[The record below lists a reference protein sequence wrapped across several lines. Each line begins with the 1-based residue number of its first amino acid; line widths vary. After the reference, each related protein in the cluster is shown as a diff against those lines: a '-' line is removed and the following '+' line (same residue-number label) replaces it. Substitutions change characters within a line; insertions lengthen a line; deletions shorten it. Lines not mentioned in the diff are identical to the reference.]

1 MAFIFN
7 PNLDYQNDAI
17 QSVVALFK
25 GQEKTYSNFTIY
37 DPNKY
42 NRYSDYFGVGI
53 EQNEVGIANKLTL
66 DNDEVSE
73 NLIMVQKKNHL
84 KITQKPKNYNFSIEM
99 ETGTGKTYIYLK
111 TIFELN
117 KNYGYKKIIILVPSV
132 AIKEGVLASLKMLKS
147 HFEYHYSG
155 VPFNYFQY
163 SSDKLNSLMEFA
175 RSSKIEIMIMT
186 IQSLDSDN
194 KVLNSTSQKYLEQTN
209 GNKPI
214 NVLSRTNPIVII
226 DEPQTTSS
234 SQSRKDYIKQLN
246 PLCTLQYSAT
256 HKNDRDIH
264 KIYRLSAVDAYI
276 KKLVKEIEVASV
288 VPKNDHNFAYVK
300 LIDVISTKNKISAKI
315 ELDIRDKKTF
325 TVQRKV
331 VSAKPN
337 DSLFDLSN
345 ERDVYLNLRVEK
357 MNCSPTSKSI
367 VVDGKELFVGDA
379 INSFDAD
386 LIKRIQI
393 RKTIEEHLEK
403 EKRLNPKGIKV
414 LSLFFIDKVANY
426 RDWNKDEKMDGK
438 YAIWFEEEYMNA
450 IKKYQGDKELNALE
464 NPVNIVHHGYFA
476 EDNKHHFKNTQ
487 GNSEDDIRAYKS
499 IMDDKEYLLSFEN
512 PIRFIFSHSALREGW
527 DNPNVFQICT
537 LNESSKNS
545 DKKRQEI
552 GRGLRLCVNQN
563 GERVFGFETN
573 TLTVMANE
581 SYSDFATQ
589 LQKEIET
596 DENFKFGA
604 IEPISFSAIDIQD
617 SDGKIINMSIQESN
631 AVYEVFKNKG
641 YIDIDGKVT
650 EELKKDIRLSKVE
663 IPQEYKKYEY
673 ETIDYLKKVCGSLNI
688 RDKDNTV
695 TYRQNKRVVTDNP
708 DFIALWNKIK
718 DKTRYSVKYDT
729 NELIKACMTKLDE
742 LNAEGIEIEYSK
754 SRIKQNTTGIEGK
767 TVHTDVEFVEGRNRY
782 LPDIISYLQN
792 STHLTRRTIVEILKQ
807 SNTLHMFY
815 VNPQRYMTDVSSIIN
830 NVLVKFILK
839 GVKYTKI
846 EGEEFYL
853 QEIFPNE
860 ELKGCLVSELVKSDR
875 SVYEYNRYDSNV
887 EKIFAEAL
895 QNDNRVIV
903 YTKLPTK
910 KFVVPTP
917 IGDYTPDWAVVMNM
931 DGTQKLYFVVETKS
945 TLDEDKRRNEENL
958 KIKFGEK
965 RFKDVGEVSYV
976 TVDNYTSFVKEASR
990 VEYK

>member
-1 MAFIFN
+1 MAFKFD

-17 QSVVALFK
+17 HSVVALFK
-25 GQEKTYSNFTIY
+25 GQENTYSNFTIY

-42 NRYSDYFGVGI
+42 NKYSDYFGVGI

-73 NLIMVQKKNHL
+73 NLSIVQKKNHL
-84 KITQKPKNYNFSIEM
+84 KITEKPRNYNFSIEM
-99 ETGTGKTYIYLK
+99 ETGTGKTYVYLK
-111 TIFELN
+111 TVFELN
-117 KNYGYKKIIILVPSV
+117 KNYGYKKFVIIVPSV

-155 VPFNYFQY
+155 IPFEFFQY
-163 SSDKLNSLMEFA
+163 TSKRLNEINDFA
-175 RSSKIEIMIMT
+175 RSDKIKIMVMT
-186 IQSLDSDN
+186 IQSFDSDTN
-194 KVLNSTSQKYLEQTN
+194 ILNRKQEQTYDQ
-209 GNKPI
+209 KPI
-214 NVLSRTNPIVII
+214 DILSKTNPIVII

-256 HKNDRDIH
+256 HKNDKDIH
-264 KIYRLSAVDAYI
+264 KIYRLSAIDAYI

-288 VPKNDHNFAYVK
+288 IPKNDHNFAYVK
-300 LIDVISTKNKISAKI
+300 LIEVISKKNKISAKI
-315 ELDIRDKKTF
+315 ELDIRNKKTF
-325 TVQRKV
+325 VVERKAVTV
-331 VSAKPN
+331 KPN
-337 DSLFDLSN
+337 DSLYDVSN
-345 ERDVYLNLRVEK
+345 ERDVYSNLRVEK
-357 MNCSPTSKSI
+357 MDCSPTKNSI
-367 VVDGKELFVGDA
+367 VIDGKELFIGDA
-379 INSFDAD
+379 INTFDAD

-426 RDWNKDEKMDGK
+426 RDWNKDEKIDGK
-438 YAIWFEEEYMNA
+438 YAIWFEEEYANL
-450 IKKYQGDKELNALE
+450 IKKYEGDKDIKAVDS
-464 NPVNIVHHGYFA
+464 PVSLVHHGYFA

-499 IMDDKEYLLSFEN
+499 IMEDKEYLLSFEN

-537 LNESSKNS
+537 LNESSKNN

-581 SYSDFATQ
+581 SYIDFATQ
-589 LQKEIET
+589 LQREIET

-604 IEPISFSAIDIQD
+604 IESISFSAIDIQD
-617 SDGKIINMSIQESN
+617 NDGMIVNMSIEESS
-631 AVYEVFKNKG
+631 VLYEVFQNKG

-650 EELKKDIRLSKVE
+650 EELKKDIRLGNVE
-663 IPQEYKKYEY
+663 IPQEYKKFEY
-673 ETIDYLKKVCGSLNI
+673 EIIDYFKKVCGSLNI
-688 RDKDNTV
+688 KDKDNIV
-695 TYRQNKRVVTDNP
+695 TYKQNKRVVTDNP
-708 DFIALWNKIK
+708 DFIVLWNKIK
-718 DKTRYSVKYDT
+718 DKTKYSVKYDT
-729 NELIKACMTKLDE
+729 NELIIACKTKLNE
-742 LNAEGIEIEYSK
+742 LNVEGVEIEYTK
-754 SRIKQNTTGIEGK
+754 SRIKQNTTGIEGQ
-767 TVHTDVEFVEGRNRY
+767 TVHTEYEFIEGRNRY

-792 STHLTRRTIVEILKQ
+792 STHLTRKTIVEILKQ

-815 VNPQRYMTDVSSIIN
+815 VNPQRYMTDVSAMIN

-853 QEIFPNE
+853 QEIFPDE
-860 ELKGCLVSELVKSDR
+860 ELKGCLISELVKSDR

-887 EKIFAEAL
+887 EKAYAEAL

-931 DGTQKLYFVVETKS
+931 DGTQKLYFIVETKS
-945 TLDEDKRRNEENL
+945 TLEEDERRNNENL
-958 KIKFGEK
+958 KIKFIK
-965 RFKDVGEVSYV
+965 
-976 TVDNYTSFVKEASR
+976 
-990 VEYK
+990 